1 MYGSCKGP
9 SWIRQN
15 GSPALIPVALER
27 YFIATPQQPAGHDFA
42 FVGTELQRLLE
53 LDGGEQFH
61 VEASLADHQVVAW
74 SNMDGDPVNGA
85 VQVAPPSDEVGVTGA
100 GMCVPRTS

>member
-1 MYGSCKGP
+1 M
-9 SWIRQN
+9 
-15 GSPALIPVALER
+15 ER
-27 YFIATPQQPAGHDFA
+27 YFLATPHQPAGPDFA
-42 FVGTELQRLLE
+42 FVGSELQRLLE

-61 VEASLADHQVVAW
+61 VEVPLADRQVVAW
-74 SNMDGDPVNGA
+74 PNMDGDPVDGS